1 MYMLNHMKHI
11 QLVQVG
17 ILVFLNIPG
26 HKRCHRG
33 TAGVS
38 DSISATSSNKE
49 TSMQQQMPARLELL
63 DLNLKLDE
71 GHSYLQSNG
80 GKRAAE
86 ILQVHQ
92 LKCHQSCYQLND
104 LWRY

>member
-1 MYMLNHMKHI
+1 MKHI